1 MKMKSLFA
9 LLVLCFTGF
18 LHAQE
23 KPVVA
28 PQAPDVAAEKF
39 GADGKVNPGFAS
51 SHEKFVKIA
60 KEGTAE
66 LVFLGDS
73 ITAGWGRQQ
82 LGVTERNM
90 SFGESKM
97 ASWMSS
103 SRKLSSS

>member
-1 MKMKSLFA
+1 MKCLSAF
-9 LLVLCFTGF
+9 LVLCLVDF

-28 PQAPDVAAEKF
+28 PQSPDVAAEKF

-66 LVFLGDS
+66 LV
-73 ITAGWGRQQ
+73 
-82 LGVTERNM
+82 
-90 SFGESKM
+90 
-97 ASWMSS
+97 
-103 SRKLSSS
+103 